1 MGGEEVLCSQADK
14 SLDGHLKKK
23 ISEGVCRTNS
33 VISLSERSTRV
44 QAHVDVNL
52 NYDKPTATLYS
63 ADQIPKKNRGRA
75 SKLVRSKEGAESSI
89 TVESRLSSKNA
100 TFGALLC
107 EHSLQTKPTKK
118 GHNFSIK
125 EETVE
130 GQDESFP
137 RSYNRCPLENF
148 DSSTSNGISSQQNEV
163 HLCKSTHNPCS
174 GLHSKFPPEP
184 HSGGYGS
191 SCPSDIGICRPSS
204 NKSLHEESGNILH
217 PHNSSTSQFGRQK
230 AHPED
235 QEKSFP
241 YNVSASITSSTAIIA
256 EADTAQQQ
264 RSDMQSIVNS
274 ELSLRLIDSSLQ
286 RLPLGEHNWH

>member
-14 SLDGHLKKK
+14 SLDRHLKKK
-23 ISEGVCRTNS
+23 ISEGVCRANS

-89 TVESRLSSKNA
+89 TVESRLSS
-100 TFGALLC
+100 
-107 EHSLQTKPTKK
+107 
-118 GHNFSIK
+118 HNFSIK

-130 GQDESFP
+130 DQDESFA

-148 DSSTSNGISSQQNEV
+148 DSSTSNGISSQQNEA
-163 HLCKSTHNPCS
+163 HLCNSTHNPCS
-174 GLHSKFPPEP
+174 GLQSKFPPEP
-184 HSGGYGS
+184 DSGGKGS
-191 SCPSDIGICRPSS
+191 SCLSDISICSPSS

-264 RSDMQSIVNS
+264 RSEMQSIGNS

-286 RLPLGEHNWH
+286 RLPLGEHNSH